1 MDIKERV
8 REFYVESNYNCA
20 EGTLKAADE
29 ALGFE
34 LSPDGLKIIG
44 AFGGGMASGSTCGAL
59 AGSVAAIGQALI
71 KDRAH
76 EAPALREACKGYVE
90 KFRNEFGSLDCAE
103 LRPKYAVPGDKCM
116 AIVGKNSEMLEA
128 YIRELLAAEEAK
140 QE

>member
-1 MDIKERV
+1 MDIRERV
-8 REFYVESNYNCA
+8 REFYVESNFNCA

-59 AGSVAAIGQALI
+59 AASVAAIGQALI
-71 KDRAH
+71 KDKAH
-76 EAPALREACKGYVE
+76 EAPMLRDACKGYVE
-90 KFRNEFGSLDCAE
+90 LFRNEFGSLDCAE
-103 LRPKYAVPGDKCM
+103 LRPKYAVPGEKCM
-116 AIVGKNSEMLEA
+116 AIVGKNSEMLRD
-128 YIRELLAAEEAK
+128 YIRKLQEEEAA